1 MFNKDIGID
10 LGTANTL
17 VYVRNKGVV
26 INEPSV
32 VAIDTITREVLAV
45 GNDAKEMIGRT
56 PGNIIA
62 IRPMKDGAIAD
73 YAVTEAML
81 RYFISK
87 AYPKNPLSPKPR
99 IVICVPSGITPVEK
113 RAVIEAATG
122 AGARERHIYII
133 EEPMAAALGA
143 NLKIDE
149 PAGNMVVDI
158 GGGTS
163 EVAVISLGGIVS
175 SRSVRIAGDQFDSNI
190 INYVRNEYK
199 IDIGEITAETIKT
212 AVGCAYIDINTDIKE
227 ITVKG
232 RDLVTGLP
240 KPLTI
245 NSRQVQS
252 ALADSVDIIID
263 AIKRTLEDTPPELAA
278 DIMEIGIYLT
288 GGGALLA
295 GLDKLISKK
304 TGMPV
309 HIAENPLECVVNGAG
324 KIIDDVDIVNKLT
337 SSDKKTLA

>member
-32 VAIDTITREVLAV
+32 VAIDTVTREVLAV

-81 RYFISK
+81 KYFIEK
-87 AYPKNPLSPKPR
+87 AYPKNPLSSKPR

-122 AGARERHIYII
+122 AGARERHIYIV

-143 NLKIDE
+143 NLKVEE

-163 EVAVISLGGIVS
+163 EVAVISLGGIVA

-199 IDIGEITAETIKT
+199 IEIGEITAETIKKN
-212 AVGCAYIDINTDIKE
+212 VGCAYFDINSENKE

-245 NSRQVQS
+245 DSRQVQS
-252 ALADSVDIIID
+252 ALSDSINIIID

-288 GGGALLA
+288 GGGALLT
-295 GLDKLISKK
+295 GLDRLISNR

-309 HIAENPLECVVNGAG
+309 YIADSPLECVVNGAG
-324 KIIDDVDIVNKLT
+324 KIIDDVDIVNKLVP
-337 SSDKKTLA
+337 SDKKTLA

>member
-17 VYVRNKGVV
+17 VYVRNKGIV

-32 VAIDTITREVLAV
+32 VALDATTREVLAV
-45 GNDAKEMIGRT
+45 GSEAKEMIGRT
-56 PGNIIA
+56 PANITA

-81 RYFISK
+81 RYFIGK
-87 AYPKNPLSPKPR
+87 AYPKNPFAAKPK

-122 AGARERHIYII
+122 AGARERHIFVV

-143 NLKIDE
+143 ELKIDE

-163 EVAVISLGGIVS
+163 EVAVISLGGIVA
-175 SRSVRIAGDQFDSNI
+175 SRSVRVAGDQLDANI
-190 INYVRNEYK
+190 INFVRTEYK
-199 IDIGEITAETIKT
+199 IDIGEITAEEIKKNI
-212 AVGCAYIDINTDIKE
+212 GCAFIDRNGDAGE
-227 ITVKG
+227 MTVKG
-232 RDLVTGLP
+232 RDLITGLP
-240 KPLTI
+240 KVFSI

-252 ALADSVDIIID
+252 AIEDSIDIIID

-288 GGGALLA
+288 GGGALLK
-295 GLDKLISKK
+295 GLDKLIQKR

-309 HIAENPLECVVNGAG
+309 HIAEAPLECVVNGTG
-324 KIIDDVDIVNKLT
+324 KIIDDTDIVNKL
-337 SSDKKTLA
+337 SSGESKTLA

>member
-26 INEPSV
+26 IDEPSV

-45 GNDAKEMIGRT
+45 GNDAKDMIGRT

-81 RYFISK
+81 RYFIGK

-122 AGARERHIYII
+122 AGAKERHIYII

-175 SRSVRIAGDQFDSNI
+175 CRSVRIAGDQFDSNI
-190 INYVRNEYK
+190 INYGRNEYK
-199 IDIGEITAETIKT
+199 IDIGEITAEIIKK
-212 AVGCAYIDINTDIKE
+212 AVGCAYIDINTEIKE

-232 RDLVTGLP
+232 RDLITGLP

-252 ALADSVDIIID
+252 AIADSVDIIID
-263 AIKRTLEDTPPELAA
+263 AVKRTLEDTPPELAA

-288 GGGALLA
+288 GGGALLS
-295 GLDKLISKK
+295 GLDKLVSKK

>member
-26 INEPSV
+26 IDEPSV

-45 GNDAKEMIGRT
+45 GNDAKDMIGRT

-81 RYFISK
+81 RYFIGK

-122 AGARERHIYII
+122 AGAKERHIYII

-175 SRSVRIAGDQFDSNI
+175 CRSVRIAGDQFDSNI

-199 IDIGEITAETIKT
+199 IDIGEITAEIIKK
-212 AVGCAYIDINTDIKE
+212 AVGCAYIDINTEIKE

-232 RDLVTGLP
+232 RDLITGLP

-252 ALADSVDIIID
+252 AIADSVDIIID
-263 AIKRTLEDTPPELAA
+263 AVKRTLEDTPPELAA

-288 GGGALLA
+288 GGGALLS
-295 GLDKLISKK
+295 GLDKFVSKK